1 VLNVIMWGLRVG
13 KNKKKPS
20 KPRNELFEIL
30 ARVKPEKHKSDKR
43 ETGKRRKDKE
53 REEILSEV

>member
-1 VLNVIMWGLRVG
+1 MG
-13 KNKKKPS
+13 KKNKPS
-20 KPRNELFEIL
+20 KPRNDLYEIL

-53 REEILSEV
+53 REEIFAEV